1 MWTSVFSDQNVDV
14 HVCFN
19 CQFSRDQ
26 GRVAFNVLMAV
37 ARVRPRKHVFWVG
50 PRTWRRNC
58 LLMAWERALVE
69 LGMKERRGNPW
80 FLCRPHL
87 NAVRVGEGHCFAHT
101 PSIAFR
107 HLPPKEGCCKPALGV
122 CALHWHSRRGGDR
135 GREMGGGVGV
145 GVGAVKVVH
154 NDVWIMC
161 VSPGYVTVVGDREKW
176 RG

>member
-135 GREMGGGVGV
+135 GREMGGGGW
-145 GVGAVKVVH
+145 GWAVKVVH